1 MDTSPSNNQSEISAT
16 SVRSNRESELE
27 QFGKLLDAFFANL
40 AL

>member
-1 MDTSPSNNQSEISAT
+1 MKSSPSSDQSEISAT

-40 AL
+40 DL